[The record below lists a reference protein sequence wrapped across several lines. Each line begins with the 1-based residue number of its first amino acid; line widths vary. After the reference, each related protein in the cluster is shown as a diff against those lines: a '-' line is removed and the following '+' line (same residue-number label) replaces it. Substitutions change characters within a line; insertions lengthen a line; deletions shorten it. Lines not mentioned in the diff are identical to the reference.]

1 MASRQ
6 DEEFSVR
13 AGQIVGQAHVK
24 RAECKADNTNSSQAS
39 SFLQEKGEKVKSM
52 AHDASEAVKNT
63 LGMNTDNKNNN
74 NNNNE
79 YKNKNPLDNKNPNN
93 TTCPSMP
100 GHPPADI

>member
-13 AGQIVGQAHVK
+13 AGQIVGQAHVT
-24 RAECKADNTNSSQAS
+24 DNTNSSQAS

-52 AHDASEAVKNT
+52 AHDASEAVKNS
-63 LGMNTDNKNNN
+63 LGMNTDNKNN

-100 GHPPADI
+100 GHPPANI

>member
-24 RAECKADNTNSSQAS
+24 RAECKEDNTNSSQTS
-39 SFLQEKGEKVKSM
+39 SFLQEKGEKVKNM
-52 AHDASEAVKNT
+52 AQEASEAVKNK
-63 LGMNTDNKNNN
+63 LGMNNENNKNND
-74 NNNNE
+74 
-79 YKNKNPLDNKNPNN
+79 YKNKNPLDMKNPNN